1 MAVSI
6 RSALPSLSG
15 RDRGSR
21 RARLGRSL
29 ALCLVLLLGVGACG
43 FDAQTMRPYTPADG
57 ANVDAGPGNTVK
69 IRNLLILSRAK
80 GQGFLSA
87 SIAADQD
94 ALVKVGGATIK
105 PDGSEGTPLQ
115 ATISAPIPL
124 DNGELVVL
132 TQRPLI
138 TITSPDLQA
147 GLTAKVV
154 LTFKRAGDVTVL
166 VPVIDGNQEE
176 YRTISPSPSAAPSS

>member
-1 MAVSI
+1 M
-6 RSALPSLSG
+6 
-15 RDRGSR
+15 SR

-29 ALCLVLLLGVGACG
+29 VLCLVLLVGVGACG

-57 ANVDAGPGNTVK
+57 ANVDAGPGNSVK

-87 SIAADQD
+87 SITAADRD
-94 ALVKVGGATIK
+94 ALVKVGGVAIK
-105 PDGSEGTPLQ
+105 PDGSEGSPLQ
-115 ATISAPIPL
+115 ATIPAPIPL
-124 DNGELVVL
+124 ENGELVVL

-154 LTFKRAGDVTVL
+154 LTFEQVGDVTVL

-176 YRTISPSPSAAPSS
+176 YRTISPSPSSAPSS